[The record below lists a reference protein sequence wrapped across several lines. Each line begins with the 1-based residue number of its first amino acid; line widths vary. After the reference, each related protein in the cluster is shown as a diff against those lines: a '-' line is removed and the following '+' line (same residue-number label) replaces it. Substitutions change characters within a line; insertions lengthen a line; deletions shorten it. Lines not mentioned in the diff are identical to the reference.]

1 MTTPAPKGPTDEEI
15 MELMPQQMHDDL
27 AAAAR
32 ALAEQAG
39 TDNRRAMGVM
49 RIILNR
55 HAVDHVRAAL
65 VKWGT
70 PTPQPVP
77 ISERLP
83 VLGDCDEQGWVWAW
97 RVYDAQDD
105 DSGEYW
111 MQIPYGW
118 LPHYLRWSHWLPTHA
133 LPTPEAKP

>member
-1 MTTPAPKGPTDEEI
+1 MTEPAPKGPTDEEI
-15 MELMPQQMHDDL
+15 MELMPQQMRDDL
-27 AAAAR
+27 AAASR
-32 ALAEQAG
+32 ALVGFDRTNIKAAS
-39 TDNRRAMGVM
+39 AI
-49 RIILNR
+49 RIILNC
-55 HAVDHVRAAL
+55 HAVSHVRAAL
-65 VKWGT
+65 AKWGT

-83 VLGDCDEQGWVWAW
+83 VPGDCDEQGWVWAW

-105 DSGEYW
+105 DSGDYW

-118 LPHYLRWSHWLPTHA
+118 LPHYLRWSHWLPATA